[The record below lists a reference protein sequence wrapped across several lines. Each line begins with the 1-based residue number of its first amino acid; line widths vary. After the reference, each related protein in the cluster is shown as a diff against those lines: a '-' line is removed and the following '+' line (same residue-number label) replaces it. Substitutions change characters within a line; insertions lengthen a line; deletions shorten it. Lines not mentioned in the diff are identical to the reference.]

1 MKQASLVL
9 VLFASLCFAHKGHAL
24 WSAELETRY
33 QDYFSQAADYRFRGK
48 FESSQLLYRRA
59 LALARENGDLTESG
73 RCLRELGYV
82 AWDLGN
88 VREAADLLT
97 EALSAG
103 LEAKDPG
110 TVRSCTQALKI
121 IELYMLGRQER
132 AANENRR
139 AVDHFN
145 RALSSSREAG
155 LPSFYLKSLRQKGLA
170 CWSVGSYEDYFECN
184 QRGLDVAR
192 QIHHRKEEARFL
204 NNLGI
209 FLTSRG
215 DHYKALEYFEE
226 ARDIAEAEKD
236 KSTWAECLNNMATV
250 HMNLGNYH
258 RAERLY
264 VGAYTIDRSL
274 DDAGAVIMD
283 LNNLGNINLKI
294 GQSTGGLE
302 NLAIALDYFKTSLS
316 MAVIE
321 DQPATKV
328 QVMNNIGALH
338 HLMGQNDKAGRFFEE
353 GLDAVRSI
361 GYLEAENTFLLNLG
375 LAAFQDGRFP
385 AARSILEST
394 VRSASAT
401 NDLDILW
408 EAHYGL
414 GLCHEG
420 LGDKHAALQAYR
432 HSIIALERTRRSS
445 PSDIYKIGFARDR
458 IAPFQRAMDM
468 LYASCSREP
477 AASVL
482 EDIFE
487 IMERAKAQAFLD
499 GIEDDIPGAPLER
512 ESRIRR
518 IPDVQS
524 RLLDRRSV
532 LLEYFLGERNSYV
545 LAVTGREARL
555 FRIPAQGQIERSLR
569 AYLKYVS
576 SPPGSGRAADSASAR
591 IGRELLFPLEA
602 ILDHE
607 VERIIVVPDGILW
620 SLPFETLSLQGDRA
634 TGRLIELCEVHYGMS
649 ASALLALKERTPEK
663 KHAKALLAF
672 GGSTFTKDQEPMPSL
687 PNSASEI
694 EAIAGL
700 FPENMRD
707 VHLEGGASEEKIKPI
722 LLEGYQI
729 IHFAGHGLSDI
740 VRPFRSALILPL
752 AAGRREDG
760 QLQMGEVG
768 QLTVDADLVVLS
780 ACRTGAGV
788 LERSEGPLS
797 LSRTFFYAGA
807 RSVLA
812 SLWDVSD
819 QATGELMKRF
829 YAHLVRGYDTSRALR
844 SAKLDIIGAGRSHP
858 FYWAGFVLSGCPVA
872 ATIGPEGRSERDP
885 NRRSSPSRNRP

>member
-1 MKQASLVL
+1 MKQAGLVL
-9 VLFASLCFAHKGHAL
+9 VLFVSLCFAHKGHVL
-24 WSAELETRY
+24 RSAELETRS
-33 QDYFSQAADYRFRGK
+33 QDYFSQAVDLRSRGK
-48 FESSQLLYRRA
+48 FDSSRLLYRRA
-59 LALARENGDLTESG
+59 LALARETGDLTESG

-110 TVRSCTQALKI
+110 IVRSCTEALKI

-132 AANENRR
+132 AANENSR
-139 AVDHFN
+139 AIDHFN

-209 FLTSRG
+209 FLSSRG

-226 ARDIAEAEKD
+226 GRDIAEAEKD

-264 VGAYTIDRSL
+264 VGAYSIDRSL

-294 GQSTGGLE
+294 GQMTGRSE
-302 NLAIALDYFKTSLS
+302 NLAIALDYFKESLS
-316 MAVIE
+316 MAGIE

-338 HLMGQNDKAGRFFEE
+338 HLMGQNDMAGRFFEE
-353 GLDAVRSI
+353 GMNAARSI
-361 GYLEAENTFLLNLG
+361 GYLEAENTFLLNMG
-375 LAAFQDGRFP
+375 LAAFQDKRFP
-385 AARSILEST
+385 AARTILEST

-401 NDLDILW
+401 SDLDILW

-420 LGDKHAALQAYR
+420 LGDEHAALRAYR
-432 HSIIALERTRRSS
+432 HSISALERTRRSS

-458 IAPFQRAMDM
+458 IAPFQRAMDA
-468 LYASCSREP
+468 LYVSYSREP
-477 AASVL
+477 TASAL
-482 EDIFE
+482 ADIFD

-499 GIEDDIPGAPLER
+499 EIEDKNPGTRLDRKDRARGL
-512 ESRIRR
+512 
-518 IPDVQS
+518 PDVQR

-545 LAVTGREARL
+545 LAVTEREARL
-555 FRIPAQGQIERSLR
+555 SRIPGQGQIEQSLR
-569 AYLKYVS
+569 AYLKHVS
-576 SPPGSGRAADSASAR
+576 SPPGRAPVADAASAR
-591 IGRELLFPLEA
+591 IGRELLFPLQT
-602 ILDHE
+602 IQDHGLE
-607 VERIIVVPDGILW
+607 KIVIIPDGILW
-620 SLPFETLSLQGDRA
+620 SLPFETLSLAGDRA
-634 TGRLIELCEVHYGMS
+634 IGPLIERFEVHYGMS
-649 ASALLALKERTPEK
+649 ASSLLALQERAPEK
-663 KHAKALLAF
+663 KHTKALLAF
-672 GGSTFTKDQEPMPSL
+672 GGSAFMNGGAPMSSL

-722 LLEGYQI
+722 PFEGYRI
-729 IHFAGHGLSDI
+729 IHFAGHGLSDVI
-740 VRPFRSALILPL
+740 RPFRSALILPS
-752 AAGRREDG
+752 ATGRSEDG
-760 QLQMGEVG
+760 KLQMEEIGR
-768 QLTVDADLVVLS
+768 LTVDADLVVLS
-780 ACRTGAGV
+780 ACRTGTGA
-788 LERSEGPLS
+788 LERSEGPMS

-819 QATGELMKRF
+819 EATGDLMKRF
-829 YAHLVRGYDTSRALR
+829 YSQLVRGCDTSWALR
-844 SAKLDIIGAGRSHP
+844 SAKLDMIESGRSHP
-858 FYWAGFVLSGCPVA
+858 YYWAGFVLSGWPVKA
-872 ATIGPEGRSERDP
+872 ITGTEGRSERDST
-885 NRRSSPSRNRP
+885 RRSFPPPNKP